1 MVTVLPVPCDLLKDA
16 AQAQVVAWDERFHVA
31 AEVDAVVN
39 AKAQSSAFG
48 ARDATG
54 VEAVKD
60 VMPTE
65 RSTFERLVREAPSS
79 DGAVEV
85 LDFGC
90 GDGRYLRQFL
100 RSAEA
105 LAESGR
111 ALRIVAYEV
120 SAEALRSFHIQ
131 AQREGLAVVESRS
144 QDSDAH
150 LPSLEGRNLQLE
162 AESQKKGWKEAPWC
176 WQRLLMLLAPRVE
189 DAEVHEA
196 TEQVLHE
203 GGGMLIFAAASLM
216 LALLIGNFLH
226 HFEVSVLSESMVI
239 IIIGYLLG
247 IILPTHG
254 GSVIAWAIGD
264 VGVEEEGL
272 AMAGVLNLFLLPIII
287 FEAGWSMNHRA
298 FVDLL
303 FTILTFAVGGT
314 LISMVVVGFLI
325 NATCHVRTAFTYAAL
340 ISAVDPVATL
350 ATYAHLQ
357 VDPLLNIC
365 VFGIASQ
372 TSLLLFGSVG
382 LGVALG
388 FVLMLITRMSRL
400 THSTSNCVLFMF
412 LSSFFIYSFAERACG
427 MSGIITVLFGAMFA
441 SAFAKYQFS
450 GEVNMFCAFTL
461 KQAANLADMA
471 TWRGATRVVFLMV
484 GITAVYCDVQG
495 LVFGLLVCAFC
506 LVGRA
511 AAVIPL
517 AFLTNLFKEI
527 YRRDLPQEKKM
538 TLDWRKIFMMWHAGL
553 RGGIALVLTLEL
565 GPWVDQEQA
574 GTKNTLRNATVLV
587 IVFFLIPLSY
597 SGGSTKVLLKCLDIP
612 MEGTAPPMAIHH
624 GKFWR
629 SMHLV
634 RDGVLKRLLML
645 RGDEKESSTLPQIL
659 ADFAEVERRT
669 TSSASLP
676 DAPPVSHVSIRGPG
690 PSRRGS
696 DLLERC
702 NPTERRRQG
711 GQFVSL
717 FGVQDPMHVDDD
729 TSSEE
734 DEDDSDESAA
744 C

>member
-1 MVTVLPVPCDLLKDA
+1 
-16 AQAQVVAWDERFHVA
+16 
-31 AEVDAVVN
+31 
-39 AKAQSSAFG
+39 
-48 ARDATG
+48 
-54 VEAVKD
+54 
-60 VMPTE
+60 
-65 RSTFERLVREAPSS
+65 
-79 DGAVEV
+79 
-85 LDFGC
+85 
-90 GDGRYLRQFL
+90 
-100 RSAEA
+100 
-105 LAESGR
+105 
-111 ALRIVAYEV
+111 
-120 SAEALRSFHIQ
+120 
-131 AQREGLAVVESRS
+131 
-144 QDSDAH
+144 
-150 LPSLEGRNLQLE
+150 
-162 AESQKKGWKEAPWC
+162 
-176 WQRLLMLLAPRVE
+176 
-189 DAEVHEA
+189 
-196 TEQVLHE
+196 
-203 GGGMLIFAAASLM
+203 
-216 LALLIGNFLH
+216 
-226 HFEVSVLSESMVI
+226 
-239 IIIGYLLG
+239 
-247 IILPTHG
+247 
-254 GSVIAWAIGD
+254 
-264 VGVEEEGL
+264 
-272 AMAGVLNLFLLPIII
+272 
-287 FEAGWSMNHRA
+287 
-298 FVDLL
+298 
-303 FTILTFAVGGT
+303 
-314 LISMVVVGFLI
+314 MVVVGFLI
-325 NATCHVRTAFTYAAL
+325 NATCHVHGVCSVRTAFTYAAL

-365 VFGIASQ
+365 VFGESVVNDAVAITLFRVLNEGGIFQDTSFHIISSRIASQ

-382 LGVALG
+382 LGVVLG
-388 FVLMLITRMSRL
+388 FLLMLITRMSRL

-461 KQAANLADMA
+461 KQAANMADM
-471 TWRGATRVVFLMV
+471 VVFLMV

-517 AFLTNLFKEI
+517 AFLTNLCKEI
-527 YRRDLPQEKKM
+527 YRRDLPQEKKL

-587 IVFFLIPLSY
+587 IVFFLMFF
-597 SGGSTKVLLKCLDIP
+597 GGSTKVLLKCLDIP
-612 MEGTAPPMAIHH
+612 MEGTAPPMLIHH

-634 RDGVLKRLLML
+634 RDRVLKRVLML
-645 RGDEKESSTLPQIL
+645 REDEKESSTLPQIL

-676 DAPPVSHVSIRGPG
+676 DAPPVSHVSVRNPG
-690 PSRRGS
+690 PSKRGS
-696 DLLERC
+696 DLLERA

-734 DEDDSDESAA
+734 EDEDDSEESAA

>member
-1 MVTVLPVPCDLLKDA
+1 MAAKMALPTCVLLWLAVIPLCAGQEGATNQDDA
-16 AQAQVVAWDERFHVA
+16 A
-31 AEVDAVVN
+31 
-39 AKAQSSAFG
+39 K
-48 ARDATG
+48 
-54 VEAVKD
+54 
-60 VMPTE
+60 
-65 RSTFERLVREAPSS
+65 
-79 DGAVEV
+79 
-85 LDFGC
+85 
-90 GDGRYLRQFL
+90 
-100 RSAEA
+100 
-105 LAESGR
+105 
-111 ALRIVAYEV
+111 
-120 SAEALRSFHIQ
+120 
-131 AQREGLAVVESRS
+131 
-144 QDSDAH
+144 
-150 LPSLEGRNLQLE
+150 
-162 AESQKKGWKEAPWC
+162 
-176 WQRLLMLLAPRVE
+176 
-189 DAEVHEA
+189 VHEA

-254 GSVIAWAIGD
+254 GSIIAWAIGD

-325 NATCHVRTAFTYAAL
+325 NATCHVHGVCSVRTAFTYAAL

-365 VFGIASQ
+365 VFGESVVNDAVAITLFRVLNEGGIFQDTSFHIISSRIASQ

-382 LGVALG
+382 LGVVLG
-388 FVLMLITRMSRL
+388 FLLMLITRMSRL

-461 KQAANLADMA
+461 KQAANMADM
-471 TWRGATRVVFLMV
+471 VVFLMV

-517 AFLTNLFKEI
+517 AFLTNLCKEI
-527 YRRDLPQEKKM
+527 YRRDLPQEKKL

-587 IVFFLIPLSY
+587 IVFFLMFF
-597 SGGSTKVLLKCLDIP
+597 GGSTKVLLKCLDIP
-612 MEGTAPPMAIHH
+612 MEGTAPPMLIHH

-634 RDGVLKRLLML
+634 RDRVLKRVLML
-645 RGDEKESSTLPQIL
+645 REDEKESSSTLPQIL

-676 DAPPVSHVSIRGPG
+676 DAPPVPHVSVRNPG
-690 PSRRGS
+690 PSKRGS
-696 DLLERC
+696 DLLERA

-734 DEDDSDESAA
+734 EDEGDSEESVA

>member
-1 MVTVLPVPCDLLKDA
+1 MAAKMAMPTCVLLLWLAVIPLCAGQEGATNQDA
-16 AQAQVVAWDERFHVA
+16 A
-31 AEVDAVVN
+31 
-39 AKAQSSAFG
+39 
-48 ARDATG
+48 
-54 VEAVKD
+54 
-60 VMPTE
+60 
-65 RSTFERLVREAPSS
+65 
-79 DGAVEV
+79 
-85 LDFGC
+85 
-90 GDGRYLRQFL
+90 
-100 RSAEA
+100 AEA
-105 LAESGR
+105 
-111 ALRIVAYEV
+111 
-120 SAEALRSFHIQ
+120 
-131 AQREGLAVVESRS
+131 
-144 QDSDAH
+144 
-150 LPSLEGRNLQLE
+150 
-162 AESQKKGWKEAPWC
+162 
-176 WQRLLMLLAPRVE
+176 
-189 DAEVHEA
+189 EA

-203 GGGMLIFAAASLM
+203 GSGMLIFAAASLM

-239 IIIGYLLG
+239 IILGYLLG
-247 IILPTHG
+247 IILPTRG

-314 LISMVVVGFLI
+314 LISMVVVGSLI
-325 NATCHVRTAFTYAAL
+325 NATCHVHGVCSVRTAFTYAAL

-365 VFGIASQ
+365 VFGESVVNDAVAITLFRVLNEGGIFQDTSFQVISTRIASQ

-382 LGVALG
+382 LGVLLG
-388 FVLMLITRMSRL
+388 FILMFITRMSRL

-461 KQAANLADMA
+461 KQAANMADM
-471 TWRGATRVVFLMV
+471 VVFLMV

-517 AFLTNLFKEI
+517 AFLTNLCKEI
-527 YRRDLPQEKKM
+527 YRRDLPQEKKL

-587 IVFFLIPLSY
+587 IVFFLMFF
-597 SGGSTKVLLKCLDIP
+597 GGSTKVLLKCLDIP

-629 SMHLV
+629 SMHAV
-634 RDGVLKRLLML
+634 RDRVLKRLLML
-645 RGDEKESSTLPQIL
+645 SEDEKESSTLPHIL

-676 DAPPVSHVSIRGPG
+676 DAPPVAHGPSVRNPG

-696 DLLERC
+696 DLLERG
-702 NPTERRRQG
+702 PTERRRQG

-734 DEDDSDESAA
+734 EEEDDSDET